1 MMRKVWLIA
10 GTIEGRKIADA
21 LAAMQVDVYV
31 SVATAYGASLYP
43 EDSHIHVQV
52 KRMTLEDMI
61 QFLQEVQPD
70 LVLDSSHPYAV
81 VVTETVQE
89 ACRLAGYPYKRMLRP
104 ASPHPDCISVKDFQE
119 AIEFLSAT
127 EGPVFLTTG
136 SKNLKDFTK
145 LPDYAE
151 RITCRI
157 LPLRDSLD
165 NALTLGY
172 KPGQI
177 ICMQGPFDKALNVA
191 MFRRCGAK
199 YIVSKDSGTAGGFA
213 DKLEAAAEVGA
224 RLILIDR
231 NPETGED
238 LEQVLAELNAT
249 FGNEDHKESDHAE
262 S

>member
-1 MMRKVWLIA
+1 MKRKVWLIA

-43 EDSHIHVQV
+43 QNPYIHVQT
-52 KRMTLEDMI
+52 KRMTLDDMCS
-61 QFLQEVQPD
+61 FLKEVQPE
-70 LVLDSSHPYAV
+70 LVIDSTHPYAV
-81 VVTETVQE
+81 IVTETVQE
-89 ACRLAGYPYKRMLRP
+89 ACKKSGVPYKRMLRP
-104 ASPHPDCISVKDFQE
+104 ASQHPGCIAVKDFEE
-119 AIEFLSAT
+119 AIEILSGT

-136 SKNLKDFTK
+136 SKNLKDFTR
-145 LPDYAE
+145 LPRYAE

-165 NALTLGY
+165 NALALGY

-177 ICMQGPFDKALNVA
+177 ICMQGPFSKELNVA
-191 MFRRCGAK
+191 MFHRSGAK
-199 YIVSKDSGTAGGFA
+199 YIVSKDSGKASGFE

-224 RLILIDR
+224 KLILIDR

-238 LEQVLAELNAT
+238 LAHVLEELKEQFSQKN
-249 FGNEDHKESDHAE
+249 N
-262 S
+262 

>member
-1 MMRKVWLIA
+1 MKRKVWLIA

-43 EDSHIHVQV
+43 DNPYIHVQT
-52 KRMTLEDMI
+52 KRMTFDDMCL
-61 QFLQEVQPD
+61 FLQEVQPE
-70 LVLDSSHPYAV
+70 LVLDSTHPYAL
-81 VVTETVQE
+81 VVTETVQK
-89 ACRLAGYPYKRMLRP
+89 ACKSKGYPYKRMLRP
-104 ASPHPDCISVKDFQE
+104 ASPHPGCILVKDFPE
-119 AIEFLSAT
+119 AIEVLSGT

-136 SKNLKDFTK
+136 SKNLIDFTR

-172 KPGQI
+172 KPSQI
-177 ICMQGPFDKALNVA
+177 ICMQGPFAKDLNIA

-199 YIVSKDSGTAGGFA
+199 YIVSKDSGKAGGFE

-224 RLILIDR
+224 QLILIDR
-231 NPETGED
+231 NPETGEN
-238 LEQVLAELNAT
+238 LEQVLAELKER
-249 FGNEDHKESDHAE
+249 FGTR
-262 S
+262 

>member
-1 MMRKVWLIA
+1 MKRKVWLIA

-43 EDSHIHVQV
+43 ENPYIHVLT
-52 KRMTLEDMI
+52 KRMNLEDMCL
-61 QFLQEVQPD
+61 FMQETQPE
-70 LVLDSSHPYAV
+70 LVIDSTHPYAV

-89 ACRLAGYPYKRMLRP
+89 ACRRTGIPYKRMLRP
-104 ASPHPDCISVKDFQE
+104 ASSHPGCIAVKDFAE
-119 AIEFLSAT
+119 AIEILSNT

-136 SKNLKDFTK
+136 SKNLADFTR
-145 LPDYAE
+145 LPHYAD

-157 LPLRDSLD
+157 LPLPDSLD
-165 NALTLGY
+165 NALSLGY
-172 KPGQI
+172 RPGQI
-177 ICMQGPFDKALNVA
+177 ICMQGPFSKDLNIA
-191 MFRRCGAK
+191 MFRRSGAK
-199 YIVSKDSGTAGGFA
+199 YVVTKDSGKAGGFQ

-238 LEQVLAELNAT
+238 LQQVLDEL
-249 FGNEDHKESDHAE
+249 KERFETAWT
-262 S
+262 